1 MPVQINGDTGVVF
14 STWTTPTRPSSPLT
28 GQTGYNSTLKI
39 FEIYNGTSWVNVG
52 PEPFLTG
59 KAIAMSVVF
68 GG

>member
-1 MPVQINGDTGVVF
+1 MPIQLNGDTGIVF
-14 STWTTPTRPSSPLT
+14 STWTTATRPGTPQT

-39 FEIYNGTSWVNVG
+39 FEMYNGTSWVTVG